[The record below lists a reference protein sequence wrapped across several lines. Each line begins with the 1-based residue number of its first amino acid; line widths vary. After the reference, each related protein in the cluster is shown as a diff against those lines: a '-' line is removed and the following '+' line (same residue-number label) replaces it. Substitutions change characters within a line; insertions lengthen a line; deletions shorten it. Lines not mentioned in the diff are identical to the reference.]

1 MRDPRQ
7 KFSYKSLF
15 SLFFT
20 VDESGSRILPFFRIK
35 WQNEM
40 WRKIITGCSRKNGTN
55 IRKPECIRIIWFP
68 LTEWAEFRERRH
80 RVGSFALSNP
90 DGSETWIWHQ
100 KGGSGWFPG
109 IAKTRRNEDEISR
122 RIIPSFCHRRAA
134 DNTLTCYPEKKVS
147 ELEKKIILGVMREG
161 KAGLF
166 FNNQI
171 CLF

>member
-20 VDESGSRILPFFRIK
+20 IDESGSRILPFFRIK

-40 WRKIITGCSRKNGTN
+40 WRKIITRCSRKNGTN

-100 KGGSGWFPG
+100 NRGRDDSPESQRQEE
-109 IAKTRRNEDEISR
+109 TRMKFREELYPPSAIEELL
-122 RIIPSFCHRRAA
+122 IIRWPAIQR
-134 DNTLTCYPEKKVS
+134 KKY
-147 ELEKKIILGVMREG
+147 LNLKKKLY
-161 KAGLF
+161 
-166 FNNQI
+166 
-171 CLF
+171 